1 MVNYSCPHC
10 KQPVDPKA
18 RYCGHCGADIALAAV
33 EAESQ
38 VKIPG
43 RIPAR
48 KPMAPEILVPRL
60 GDYLVEKG
68 LIERTALNSALAYQK
83 EKAAGGDTIL
93 LGQALKELDLIDSET
108 LDQAITVQILTL
120 QSALNQ
126 ANRQLEQRVQE
137 RTQELRQALYKLTEM
152 NQLKANFI
160 ANISHELRTPLTHI
174 KGYLDIMADGTLGSL
189 TSGQEEAVSI
199 LKRSSARL
207 ERLIEDLLH
216 FSLASRGELNLKLGV
231 VDLTRGLRAVVDQF
245 RAKAEAEGVRLE
257 LRLPQRGQPV
267 ECDEEKIM
275 WVMAQLVDNAIKFTP
290 KGGLVLLEARPEME
304 LVKVSV
310 ADTGIGIPKERL
322 TEIFEPF
329 HQLDGSATRRYGGT
343 GLGLALSN
351 QILQAH
357 GVSLKVESIEG
368 KGSRFH
374 FSLPVVGQRL
384 EQPENGA
391 RT

>member
-18 RYCGHCGADIALAAV
+18 RYCGHCGVDIALAAV
-33 EAESQ
+33 EAEGQ

-43 RIPAR
+43 QIPAR

-60 GDYLVEKG
+60 GDYLVENG
-68 LIERTALNSALAYQK
+68 LIQREDLDRALAYQR
-83 EKAAGGDTIL
+83 ERSADGSTIL
-93 LGQALKELDLIDSET
+93 LGQALKELNLIDGET
-108 LDQAITVQILTL
+108 LDQAITVQILSL

-189 TSGQEEAVSI
+189 TPGQEEAVSI

-231 VDLTRGLRAVVDQF
+231 VDLTGVLRTVVDQF
-245 RAKAEAEGVRLE
+245 RSKAESGGVRLE
-257 LRLPQRGQPV
+257 LRLPPRLQPV

-275 WVMAQLVDNAIKFTP
+275 WVMAQLLDNAIKFTP
-290 KGGLVLLEARPEME
+290 KGGLVLAEAKSEGE
-304 LVKVSV
+304 LVRISV
-310 ADTGIGIPKERL
+310 VDTGIGIPKARL
-322 TEIFEPF
+322 AEIFEPF

-357 GVSLKVESIEG
+357 GISLKVESIEG
-368 KGSRFH
+368 KGSRFQ

-384 EQPENGA
+384 EQPGTAA